1 MTTFTSEDRLKAYDI
16 EDREDRERMLRD
28 QNQTLNAEIM
38 ALKTKLVQ
46 ANNRADSWQEAYN
59 NAMDTMAK
67 MYSIPSWS
75 RARP

>member
-1 MTTFTSEDRLKAYDI
+1 MTTFTSEDRINAIKA
-16 EDREDRERMLRD
+16 EDKEDTQMMLRE
-28 QNQTLNAEIM
+28 QNHTLNAEIM

-67 MYSIPSWS
+67 MS
-75 RARP
+75 RSKA

>member
-1 MTTFTSEDRLKAYDI
+1 MTTFTSEDRIKAYDI

-28 QNQTLNAEIM
+28 QNRILAEEILS
-38 ALKTKLVQ
+38 LKNKLTQ
-46 ANNRADSWQEAYN
+46 ANKRADSWQEAYN

-67 MYSIPSWS
+67 MS

>member
-1 MTTFTSEDRLKAYDI
+1 MTTFTTEDRQKAYDI

-28 QNQTLNAEIM
+28 QNRILAEEILS
-38 ALKTKLVQ
+38 LKTKLVQ

-67 MYSIPSWS
+67 MS
-75 RARP
+75 RAKR

>member
-16 EDREDRERMLRD
+16 EDQEDRERMLRE
-28 QNQTLNAEIM
+28 QNRILNEELLS
-38 ALKTKLVQ
+38 LKTKLAQ
-46 ANNRADSWQEAYN
+46 ANKRADSWQEAYN

-67 MYSIPSWS
+67 MS